1 MFGVWMIWFLLWMLA
16 GAWLYFAIFQGMGRR
31 SMSSRRRITLIGGWT
46 TFSAVAAEVTRQS
59 LNGYSP
65 SFRLCAAVIIAF
77 MLIGAAAGFLAA
89 SFINLRWSVS
99 QSDIVAG
106 IVGAWLAGWIEITL
120 SYNPMS
126 YVLPIAVIGAVF
138 GTVATRIAI
147 KVHCVTFTSD
157 SEQV

>member
-1 MFGVWMIWFLLWMLA
+1 MLGVWMVWFVLWMLA
-16 GAWLYFAIFQGMGRR
+16 GAWLYFASLQRMGTRGT
-31 SMSSRRRITLIGGWT
+31 SSRRSITLIGGWT
-46 TFSAVAAEVTRQS
+46 IFSAVAAEVTRQS
-59 LNGYSP
+59 FIAYSP
-65 SFRLCAAVIIAF
+65 SFRLCVALIIGL
-77 MLIGAAAGFLAA
+77 MLIGAAAGLLAA

-147 KVHCVTFTSD
+147 KVRCVTFTSD